1 MTKKNGIGKLD
12 NATLWRAI
20 WIATLALGVLMT
32 FYRIGADSYWY
43 DESYSVAAARHPI
56 GEMIPMIAEDS
67 HPPLYYMAL
76 RAVTLVAG
84 DSPTAV
90 RGMSAI
96 GLLALASL
104 GFFMLRKIWGNRGGL
119 AFSLA
124 VLLTPMSI
132 AASREARMYTWLA
145 FLVTAMVIQG
155 YFALSGKRKRDWVIL
170 SLFTLGA
177 SYTHYYGLM
186 AAAIYWL
193 ALIVA
198 ALAAAKETGGV
209 KRLRAAF
216 VTAAVTVVAYVP
228 WVFALVGQ
236 AARVSKNF
244 WIPKPDVWSA
254 IRTLSYPF
262 MQRFP
267 WAFNGYALLAFVA
280 VLAIAVAG
288 AIVAVAKKRKDAFLI
303 VSALAVYVLTFV
315 GAYALSITIKPI
327 LYERY
332 FTAVMGLL
340 ILCFASF
347 VGNLKRPAITAIAL
361 AAYALVAFPV
371 LGRIY
376 SEEINGPLD
385 LAKAELSPLVKPGDV
400 FVHGSEHTFGLFRYA
415 FPNNEHY
422 LWMPEDFVPF
432 GNHAV
437 FGPNASTGNDLT
449 KYNEKPVT
457 IWLVGREGEYYKT
470 PYVKVYGANHRKVLS
485 KMKRFVKQPGWLN
498 IVVYQVGWDPT
509 KEDGKADK
517 AAATANTTLS
527 MTVTGVESARGGNI
541 LYALYDQA
549 EMGPN
554 TFIAS
559 GAVSPTSD
567 TVSFQIPDLA
577 AGDYALMV
585 FHDQNGNN
593 APDVKND
600 QFAEGLAVGVDV
612 RALNRPFTFDDVK
625 FSVSPSAKSRS
636 ARMFYPK

>member
-1 MTKKNGIGKLD
+1 MTNKTGVAKPD
-12 NATLWRAI
+12 NATVWRAI
-20 WIATLALGVLMT
+20 WIATLALGIFMT
-32 FYRIGADSYWY
+32 FFRIGADSYWY

-56 GEMIPMIAEDS
+56 AEMVPMIADDS

-90 RGMSAI
+90 RGLSAI
-96 GLLALASL
+96 GILALASL
-104 GFFMLRKIWGNRGGL
+104 GFFMLRKIWGNRGGF

-124 VLLTPMSI
+124 VLVTPMSI

-145 FLVTAMVIQG
+145 FFVTAMVIQG

-170 SLFTLGA
+170 SLLTLGA

-186 AAAIYWL
+186 AAALYWL
-193 ALIVA
+193 VLIVA
-198 ALAAAKETGGV
+198 VLVMARESGGTA
-209 KRLRAAF
+209 RLRTAF
-216 VTAAVTVVAYVP
+216 ITAAVTVVAYVP
-228 WVFALVGQ
+228 WAFALLRQ

-244 WIPKPDVWSA
+244 WIPKADLMGA

-267 WAFNGYALLAFVA
+267 WAFNGYAFLAFLA
-280 VLAIAVAG
+280 VFAIAVA
-288 AIVAVAKKRKDAFLI
+288 AVIVAVSRKRNDAFLV

-315 GAYALSITIKPI
+315 GAYALSVTIKPI

-347 VGNLKRPAITAIAL
+347 VGNLKRSAITWIAL
-361 AAYALVAFPV
+361 AVYALVAFPV
-371 LGRIY
+371 LGKIY

-385 LAKAELSPLVKPGDV
+385 LAKAELAPLVKPGDV

-422 LWMPEDFVPF
+422 LWMPDDFVPF

-437 FGPNASTGNDLT
+437 FGPNASTGHDLT

-470 PYVKVYGANHRKVLS
+470 PYIKVFGANHRKVLS
-485 KMKRFVKQPGWLN
+485 KMMRFSKQPGWLN

-509 KEDGKADK
+509 KENGQADK
-517 AAATANTTLS
+517 GAAEATTTLS
-527 MTVTGVESARGGNI
+527 MTVTGIESARGGNI
-541 LYALYDQA
+541 LYALYDQ
-549 EMGPN
+549 EQMGPS

-559 GAVSPTSD
+559 GAVAPKSD
-567 TVSFQIPDLA
+567 TVSFQIPDIA
-577 AGDYALMV
+577 AGEYALMV
-585 FHDQNGNN
+585 FHDQNANN
-593 APDVKND
+593 APDIKND
-600 QFAEGLAVGVDV
+600 TFAEGIAVGIDV
-612 RALNRPFTFDDVK
+612 RSLGRPFVFDDVK
-625 FSVSPSAKSRS
+625 FAVSPSAKTRS
-636 ARMFYPK
+636 VKMYYPK